1 MYYFQFTINP
11 EDKVTERKL
20 MFTDF
25 TVKGAIDEY
34 L

>member
-1 MYYFQFTINP
+1 MSMI
-11 EDKVTERKL
+11 DKIPIPYRGIV
-20 MFTDF
+20 FTDY